1 MSFLKRLYYFSTG
14 LIIGIIFLFFIL
26 NGKKTS
32 CNYGP
37 SARVIDNII
46 SKELTYKVEKDSVA
60 NEELIGIISS
70 GKVRFNK
77 SDVDKKPCALY
88 FIESGDLNLLV
99 ENCNKKAIV
108 EFR

>member
-1 MSFLKRLYYFSTG
+1 MAKEVIFQMFS
-14 LIIGIIFLFFIL
+14 
-26 NGKKTS
+26 
-32 CNYGP
+32 
-37 SARVIDNII
+37 V
-46 SKELTYKVEKDSVA
+46 
-60 NEELIGIISS
+60 EELIDIILN

-88 FIESGDLNLLV
+88 FIESGNLNLLV